1 MSDDEFNK
9 KENIG
14 AINLIDPST
23 GKPVTKKTKI
33 KIS

>member
-9 KENIG
+9 KESSG

-23 GKPVTKKTKI
+23 GKPVTTKKRR
-33 KIS
+33 